1 MNTPTHY
8 KTSPDAITPWDL
20 QKHMQSSGS
29 AFVDARRA
37 DAIEYAFRLK
47 GDLLE
52 DLKKARHCLDEAIG
66 ELGGLPLAVAG
77 GDDVQWHN
85 PEGISSKS
93 LGKEHRF
100 LTRGEMELPEDAEIF
115 THHGKWL
122 PSGSK
127 SFVRIDHWTYRT
139 KAPLPT
145 K

>member
-66 ELGGLPLAVAG
+66 ELHAG
-77 GDDVQWHN
+77 Y
-85 PEGISSKS
+85 PIE
-93 LGKEHRF
+93 
-100 LTRGEMELPEDAEIF
+100 
-115 THHGKWL
+115 
-122 PSGSK
+122 
-127 SFVRIDHWTYRT
+127 TYAT